1 MKRIHTKGDD
11 RNETNST
18 RSTHEGG
25 WCHCCG
31 VAAILLPA
39 GRLWAGE
46 DGDNDRCPGH
56 DGKPS
61 RGREYLPWNG
71 PDCGREELETGTQ
84 LDATEDPQMETIS
97 YGEGTDYLVVIYQE
111 GKVISL
117 GTYWEDLEDLTAN
130 TQDQDSKW
138 QTTEGIARGAA
149 LEDLQKAYPDG
160 KYLAKNSSPEDGNQ
174 PSQNL
179 FQTKGTTGGLTFV
192 LTDEGVVKTI
202 NLITLDYFANDVGLQ

>member
-1 MKRIHTKGDD
+1 MKRTRLDRRTKVAGVIAAALLLSCCLLAGCGQEKTETTTDALDTMENQAGDVSISLGMD
-11 RNETNST
+11 QTAVEKSLST
-18 RSTHEGG
+18 
-25 WCHCCG
+25 
-31 VAAILLPA
+31 A
-39 GRLWAGE
+39 
-46 DGDNDRCPGH
+46 
-56 DGKPS
+56 
-61 RGREYLPWNG
+61 
-71 PDCGREELETGTQ
+71 TQ

-160 KYLAKNSSPEDGNQ
+160 KPGQEFISRGWQPAVSESFPDKGNDRRPDLCVDRRGSREDNQ
-174 PSQNL
+174 PDHAGL
-179 FQTKGTTGGLTFV
+179 FC
-192 LTDEGVVKTI
+192 E
-202 NLITLDYFANDVGLQ
+202 

>member
-1 MKRIHTKGDD
+1 MLSLMDTAMELLREDKMKIKNILIIACSCFLMAGCTQTGTDAIDTMENQAGDVSISLGMD
-11 RNETNST
+11 QTAVEKSL
-18 RSTHEGG
+18 G
-25 WCHCCG
+25 
-31 VAAILLPA
+31 
-39 GRLWAGE
+39 
-46 DGDNDRCPGH
+46 
-56 DGKPS
+56 
-61 RGREYLPWNG
+61 
-71 PDCGREELETGTQ
+71 TGTQ

-97 YGEGTDYLVVIYQE
+97 YGEGVDYLVVIYQE

-160 KYLAKNSSPEDGNQ
+160 KYRAKNTSTEDSSQ

>member
-1 MKRIHTKGDD
+1 MENQAGDVSISLGMD
-11 RNETNST
+11 QTAVEKSL
-18 RSTHEGG
+18 G
-25 WCHCCG
+25 
-31 VAAILLPA
+31 
-39 GRLWAGE
+39 
-46 DGDNDRCPGH
+46 
-56 DGKPS
+56 
-61 RGREYLPWNG
+61 
-71 PDCGREELETGTQ
+71 TGTQ
-84 LDATEDPQMETIS
+84 LDAMEDPQMETIS
-97 YGEGTDYLVVIYQE
+97 YGEGVDYLVVIYQE

-130 TQDQDSKW
+130 TPDQDSKW
-138 QTTEGIARGAA
+138 KTTEGIARGAA

-160 KYLAKNSSPEDGNQ
+160 KYRAKNTSPEDGSQ

>member
-1 MKRIHTKGDD
+1 MQMKG
-11 RNETNST
+11 
-18 RSTHEGG
+18 
-25 WCHCCG
+25 
-31 VAAILLPA
+31 
-39 GRLWAGE
+39 GE
-46 DGDNDRCPGH
+46 DKMKIKNMLIIACSCFLMAGCTQTGTDAIDTMENQAGDVSISLGMDQAAVEKNLG
-56 DGKPS
+56 
-61 RGREYLPWNG
+61 
-71 PDCGREELETGTQ
+71 TGTQ

-97 YGEGTDYLVVIYQE
+97 YGEGVDYLVVIYQE

-130 TQDQDSKW
+130 TPDQDSKW

-149 LEDLQKAYPDG
+149 LEDLQTAYPDG

>member
-1 MKRIHTKGDD
+1 MKRTRLDRRTKVAGVTAAALLLSCCLLAGCGQGETKTTTDALDTMENQAGDVSISLGMD
-11 RNETNST
+11 QTAVEKSL
-18 RSTHEGG
+18 G
-25 WCHCCG
+25 
-31 VAAILLPA
+31 
-39 GRLWAGE
+39 
-46 DGDNDRCPGH
+46 
-56 DGKPS
+56 
-61 RGREYLPWNG
+61 
-71 PDCGREELETGTQ
+71 TGTQ

-97 YGEGTDYLVVIYQE
+97 YGEGVDYLVVIYQE

-130 TQDQDSKW
+130 TPDQDSKW

-149 LEDLQKAYPDG
+149 LEDLQTAYPDG

>member
-1 MKRIHTKGDD
+1 MLSLMDTAMELLREDKMKIKNMLIIACSCFLMAGCTQTGTDAIDTMENQAGDVSVSLGMD
-11 RNETNST
+11 Q
-18 RSTHEGG
+18 
-25 WCHCCG
+25 
-31 VAAILLPA
+31 AAVEKNL
-39 GRLWAGE
+39 G
-46 DGDNDRCPGH
+46 
-56 DGKPS
+56 
-61 RGREYLPWNG
+61 
-71 PDCGREELETGTQ
+71 TGTQ

-97 YGEGTDYLVVIYQE
+97 YGEGADYLVVIYQE

-130 TQDQDSKW
+130 TPDQDSKW
-138 QTTEGIARGAA
+138 KTTEGIARGAA

-160 KYLAKNSSPEDGNQ
+160 KYRAKNSSPEDGNQ

>member
-1 MKRIHTKGDD
+1 MKRTRLDRRTKVAGVTAAALLLSCCLLAGCGQGETKTTTDALDTMENQAGDVGISLGMD
-11 RNETNST
+11 QTAVEKSL
-18 RSTHEGG
+18 G
-25 WCHCCG
+25 
-31 VAAILLPA
+31 
-39 GRLWAGE
+39 
-46 DGDNDRCPGH
+46 
-56 DGKPS
+56 
-61 RGREYLPWNG
+61 
-71 PDCGREELETGTQ
+71 TGTQ

-97 YGEGTDYLVVIYQE
+97 YGEGVDYLVVIYQE

-130 TQDQDSKW
+130 TPDQDSKW
-138 QTTEGIARGAA
+138 KTTEGIARGAA

-160 KYLAKNSSPEDGNQ
+160 KYRAKNTSPEDGSQ

-179 FQTKGTTGGLTFV
+179 FQTRGTTGGLTFV

>member
-1 MKRIHTKGDD
+1 MLSLMDTAMELLREDKMKIKNMLIIACSCFLMAGCTQTGTDAIDTMENQAGDVSVSLGMD
-11 RNETNST
+11 Q
-18 RSTHEGG
+18 
-25 WCHCCG
+25 
-31 VAAILLPA
+31 AAVEKNL
-39 GRLWAGE
+39 G
-46 DGDNDRCPGH
+46 
-56 DGKPS
+56 
-61 RGREYLPWNG
+61 
-71 PDCGREELETGTQ
+71 TGTQ

-97 YGEGTDYLVVIYQE
+97 YGEGVDYLVVIYQE

-130 TQDQDSKW
+130 TPDQDSKW
-138 QTTEGIARGAA
+138 KTTEGIARGAA

>member
-1 MKRIHTKGDD
+1 MLSLMDTAMELLREDKMKIKNILIIACSCFLMAGCTQTGTDAIDTMENQAGDVSISLGMD
-11 RNETNST
+11 QTAVEKSL
-18 RSTHEGG
+18 G
-25 WCHCCG
+25 
-31 VAAILLPA
+31 
-39 GRLWAGE
+39 
-46 DGDNDRCPGH
+46 
-56 DGKPS
+56 
-61 RGREYLPWNG
+61 
-71 PDCGREELETGTQ
+71 TGTQ

-97 YGEGTDYLVVIYQE
+97 YGEGVDYLVVIYQE

-130 TQDQDSKW
+130 TPDQDSKW
-138 QTTEGIARGAA
+138 KTTEGIARGAA

>member
-1 MKRIHTKGDD
+1 MLSLMDTAMELLSEDKMKIKNMLIIACSCFLMAGCTQTGTDAIDTMENQAGDVSISLGMD
-11 RNETNST
+11 QTAVEKSL
-18 RSTHEGG
+18 S
-25 WCHCCG
+25 
-31 VAAILLPA
+31 
-39 GRLWAGE
+39 
-46 DGDNDRCPGH
+46 
-56 DGKPS
+56 
-61 RGREYLPWNG
+61 
-71 PDCGREELETGTQ
+71 TGTQ

>member
-1 MKRIHTKGDD
+1 MLSLMDTAMELLREDKMKIKNMLIIACSCFLMAGCTQTGTDAIDTMENQAGDVSVSLGMD
-11 RNETNST
+11 Q
-18 RSTHEGG
+18 
-25 WCHCCG
+25 
-31 VAAILLPA
+31 AAVEKNL
-39 GRLWAGE
+39 G
-46 DGDNDRCPGH
+46 
-56 DGKPS
+56 
-61 RGREYLPWNG
+61 
-71 PDCGREELETGTQ
+71 TGTQ

-97 YGEGTDYLVVIYQE
+97 YGEGVDYLVVIYQE

-130 TQDQDSKW
+130 TPDQDSKW

-149 LEDLQKAYPDG
+149 LEDLQTAYPDG

>member
-1 MKRIHTKGDD
+1 MLSLMDTAMELLREDKMKIKNMLIIACSCFLMAGCTQTGTDAIDTMENQAGDVSVSLGMD
-11 RNETNST
+11 Q
-18 RSTHEGG
+18 
-25 WCHCCG
+25 
-31 VAAILLPA
+31 AAVEKNL
-39 GRLWAGE
+39 
-46 DGDNDRCPGH
+46 
-56 DGKPS
+56 S
-61 RGREYLPWNG
+61 
-71 PDCGREELETGTQ
+71 TGTQ

-97 YGEGTDYLVVIYQE
+97 YGEGADYLVVIYQE

-117 GTYWEDLEDLTAN
+117 GTYWEDLEDLNAGTD
-130 TQDQDSKW
+130 TSTPDQDSKW

-149 LEDLQKAYPDG
+149 LEDLQTAYPDG

>member
-1 MKRIHTKGDD
+1 MKRTRLDRRTKVAGVIAAALLLSCCLLAGCGQEKT
-11 RNETNST
+11 ETT
-18 RSTHEGG
+18 T
-25 WCHCCG
+25 
-31 VAAILLPA
+31 
-39 GRLWAGE
+39 
-46 DGDNDRCPGH
+46 DGMDQTAVE
-56 DGKPS
+56 KS
-61 RGREYLPWNG
+61 LS
-71 PDCGREELETGTQ
+71 TGTQ